1 MGRVTDLADRL
12 PAPAPDPNQT
22 KGERTRRRLL
32 ALAVE
37 RFGSRGFRATSVSEI
52 ARSAGLTQAAVYAYF
67 DNKDALFKAAVD
79 ADASALID
87 DIAGQCEAADIH
99 QLIPTIIVYAI
110 AALPTH
116 PLAQRVLEGSEP
128 EEVPRLGELDAIHRF
143 DDLLAAAF
151 RTAQQQGEIR
161 DDFDP
166 DVLAVGVESL
176 VLGLLCSNALS
187 KGAPASPRQI
197 SGVVEAFELML
208 RATT

>member
-1 MGRVTDLADRL
+1 VTDLADRL
-12 PAPAPDPNQT
+12 PAPVPDPNPT
-22 KGERTRRRLL
+22 KGERTRQRLL
-32 ALAVE
+32 ELAVE

-67 DNKDALFKAAVD
+67 DNKDALFRAAVD

-128 EEVPRLGELDAIHRF
+128 EEVPRLGELAAIRRF

-151 RTAQQQGEIR
+151 AAAQDDAEIR
-161 DDFDP
+161 SDFDP
-166 DVLAVGVESL
+166 EVLAAGVEAL

-187 KGAPASPRQI
+187 KGAPASARQI
-197 SGVVEAFELML
+197 TGVVEAFELML
-208 RATT
+208 RPTPE